1 MAALLSAISKL
12 LSSLGF
18 AVKGMLLAETAI
30 LLHLKTVRRVFLVLL
45 LVVVA
50 LLALRA
56 GQGDLDSHCSAP
68 PLSVNKPPSR
78 LQAPL
83 KKGIKNK
90 PAKEVLS

>member
-1 MAALLSAISKL
+1 MQSVLFAE
-12 LSSLGF
+12 F
-18 AVKGMLLAETAI
+18 AVLLDFD
-30 LLHLKTVRRVFLVLL
+30 TVRIVLL
-45 LVVVA
+45 ILRGLVVA
-50 LLALRA
+50 LFALGA